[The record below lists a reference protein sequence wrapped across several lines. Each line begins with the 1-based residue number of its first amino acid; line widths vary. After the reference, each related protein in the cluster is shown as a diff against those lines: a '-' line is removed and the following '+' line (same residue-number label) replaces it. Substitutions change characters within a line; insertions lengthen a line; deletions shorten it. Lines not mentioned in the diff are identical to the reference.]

1 MTIAYDKK
9 AAAKALKL
17 SVSEFTDL
25 VEHGILPPPR
35 VLGPHE
41 RWFHA
46 DLEAAGRE
54 SGKVDLDEVQW

>member
-1 MTIAYDKK
+1 MIAYDKK

-35 VLGPHE
+35 VLGQHE
-41 RWFHA
+41 RWFHV

-54 SGKVDLDEVQW
+54 SGKQDLDGVSW